1 MLCFG
6 FTVFSAMNQSLGGPD
21 TRPRLFACL
30 PFSNARP
37 EFLFLLAFK
46 ICSSGCY
53 GDNAADQLI
62 LATLSRFPDNA
73 AIYCHPQSFS
83 TQ

>member
-30 PFSNARP
+30 PFSNARS
-37 EFLFLLAFK
+37 EFLFLLSLLGYARP
-46 ICSSGCY
+46 
-53 GDNAADQLI
+53 AATGIMLP
-62 LATLSRFPDNA
+62 TN
-73 AIYCHPQSFS
+73 
-83 TQ
+83 